1 MAAPALAAFRQSC
14 PRLLARADHS
24 GLTRPQDW
32 QPACAAAANWPAED
46 AAAFFTSQFEA
57 VTVGSGAT
65 YVTGYFEPRIAGA
78 RSHQPGFDVPV
89 YGVPP
94 DLVHARPGD
103 APLKSNGQTPFG
115 RYDETGHFLPY
126 YERADIIAGRLAG
139 QGLEIAWAADP
150 VEFYFLQVQGSGQ
163 LVAPDGSVMRI
174 GYAADNGQNYTGIGA
189 IMRNEGL
196 IGTAPGQY
204 PGSMQ
209 GIMQYLR
216 DHPEAGAAL
225 MNQNKSWVFFR
236 EITGDGPLG
245 ALGVPVRAHVSL
257 AADPLF
263 VPLGAPVFLLL
274 DRPTANGLWVA
285 QDTGGAIKGANRFD
299 SFWGSGA
306 DARLTA
312 GGLASRGSAWVLL
325 PKGALARLNRR

>member
-1 MAAPALAAFRQSC
+1 V
-14 PRLLARADHS
+14 
-24 GLTRPQDW
+24 
-32 QPACAAAANWPAED
+32 NWPAED
-46 AAAFFTSQFEA
+46 AQAFFTSQFEA
-57 VTVGSGAT
+57 VTVGSGAS
-65 YVTGYFEPRIAGA
+65 YVTGYFEPRIAGT
-78 RSHQPGFDVPV
+78 RTHQPGFDVPV

-115 RYDETGHFLPY
+115 RYDETGHFVPY
-126 YERADIIAGRLAG
+126 YERADIVNGRLAG

-174 GYAADNGQNYTGIGA
+174 GYAADNGQNYTGIGV

-216 DHPEAGAAL
+216 DHPDAGAAL

-236 EITGDGPLG
+236 EVTGANADGGPLG

-257 AADPLF
+257 AVDPLF
-263 VPLGAPVFLLL
+263 VPLGAPVFLAL
-274 DRPTANGLWVA
+274 DRPTANGLWIA

-299 SFWGSGA
+299 SFWGSGP

-325 PKGALARLNRR
+325 PKGALARLNGK